1 MGRKSRWPF
10 AAATTT
16 SRVHDGLPTT
26 CGVRVLASRALH
38 RPGLRRWPRAL
49 RAGDGRNPPGVAI
62 GRAAAPR
69 TGMGPTRRHRRRLC
83 ARRLG
88 VLADRAA
95 SGRCRSRGDGVGRG
109 GRLRARTGRAA
120 GQPCMAGSRLRTVSL
135 FRHRQAAADPLARA
149 PLPRRLRRD
158 GGRPAGGGVHAA
170 LPVDREEDVL
180 LMEKLARRLG
190 RLLKKKR
197 LMLVTAESCTGGWA
211 AQAVTAI
218 AGSSD
223 WFDRGYVTYSNAAKR
238 ELLKVKSSTLER
250 HGAVSEATA
259 GEMARGALARSRAS
273 VSLSITGVAGPAGGS
288 REKPVGTVCFAWA
301 RARTVRSETCHFKGN
316 RESVRRQ
323 SVVRALQG
331 VIELLDSR

>member
-1 MGRKSRWPF
+1 
-10 AAATTT
+10 
-16 SRVHDGLPTT
+16 
-26 CGVRVLASRALH
+26 
-38 RPGLRRWPRAL
+38 
-49 RAGDGRNPPGVAI
+49 
-62 GRAAAPR
+62 
-69 TGMGPTRRHRRRLC
+69 
-83 ARRLG
+83 
-88 VLADRAA
+88 
-95 SGRCRSRGDGVGRG
+95 
-109 GRLRARTGRAA
+109 
-120 GQPCMAGSRLRTVSL
+120 
-135 FRHRQAAADPLARA
+135 
-149 PLPRRLRRD
+149 
-158 GGRPAGGGVHAA
+158 
-170 LPVDREEDVL
+170 
-180 LMEKLARRLG
+180 MEKLARRLG

-238 ELLKVKSSTLER
+238 ELLKVKRSTLER